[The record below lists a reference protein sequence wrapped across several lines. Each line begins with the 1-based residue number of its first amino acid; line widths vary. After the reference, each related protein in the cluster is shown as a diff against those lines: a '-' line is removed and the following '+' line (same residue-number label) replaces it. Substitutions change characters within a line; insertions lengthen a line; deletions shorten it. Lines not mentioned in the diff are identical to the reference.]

1 MPRILHQS
9 SSLPGKLAVL
19 TTHFNPAGYERSR
32 NNFNIFEEGMKKQGA
47 DLWIVEVAFGK
58 DDFHLPSNEKTIRL
72 RAGDIIWQKE
82 AALNVLIER
91 LPSEY
96 DKIAWVDA
104 DLIFNNDNWLNET
117 SSILEEYPVAQCFD
131 TLLSLSQEG
140 NNYSRIKTSV
150 GFSVKN
156 SLPGFS
162 NLFYYHPGCAW
173 AGRRDIFE
181 KYKLYH
187 GHITGGGDSLMTMG
201 FCKWHNHSYIK
212 DYLNKPMLAHFKK
225 WANRIYPSIR
235 GRISCVG
242 GSINHLWHGE
252 YANRQYEQRIEILKN
267 NDFDP
272 QADIAVGNNG
282 LLEWSTDKPRLHDA
296 VRSYF
301 WERQEE
307 GVQDISEPVPA
318 TV

>member
-150 GFSVKN
+150 GFPDSAT
-156 SLPGFS
+156 FS
-162 NLFYYHPGCAW
+162 IPTP
-173 AGRRDIFE
+173 DV
-181 KYKLYH
+181 
-187 GHITGGGDSLMTMG
+187 
-201 FCKWHNHSYIK
+201 
-212 DYLNKPMLAHFKK
+212 
-225 WANRIYPSIR
+225 R
-235 GRISCVG
+235 GRGDESYSKNTSC
-242 GSINHLWHGE
+242 IT
-252 YANRQYEQRIEILKN
+252 
-267 NDFDP
+267 
-272 QADIAVGNNG
+272 DI
-282 LLEWSTDKPRLHDA
+282 
-296 VRSYF
+296 
-301 WERQEE
+301 
-307 GVQDISEPVPA
+307 
-318 TV
+318 